1 LALGITENNMADIGT
16 LTGDQYNQQQQVL
29 RQQKMAEMLLQ
40 SGMQQPQG
48 QMISGRYVA
57 PSLTQNLAGLANIY
71 MGQKGLEKADKAQI
85 DLANKLR
92 ANETSA
98 MTDFMRL
105 KQGTQGVQ
113 GGIYGPD
120 NKLTT
125 QTTADMYGANMEL
138 NPQYKEVAPVAP
150 VAPNIQAAY
159 ANLYADPRASSAQR
173 NLAFTK
179 MNEGPMKV
187 GVEDVLLD
195 PNTLQPLYKG
205 AGKNPEKIQTA
216 AIVLGLDSKPRDTW
230 TAQDRAR
237 IDEQIQKTQ
246 QSGAM
251 NLGQK
256 GLDNTLKLRGDFRSE
271 PVYKDFQAIDGAYRQ
286 INKSLDA
293 GTAAG
298 DLAASTKL
306 MKLLDPTSVV
316 RESELAMAMQA
327 TGKLDQIYNYAN
339 KIATG
344 QFLSPQQKDEFRSL
358 AKEFYNSA
366 GEQYNMKRGEYV
378 DIAKRNELNEA
389 DVVGKAVNLVP
400 IKPKPVAPPKI
411 NDVQD
416 GYRFKGGD
424 PANPKSWTKVGG

>member
-1 LALGITENNMADIGT
+1 MADIGT

>member
-1 LALGITENNMADIGT
+1 MGT
-16 LTGDQYNQQQQVL
+16 LTGEELAQQQQIS

-40 SGMQQPQG
+40 QGMQQPQG
-48 QMISGRYVA
+48 QMVSGHYVK
-57 PSLTQNLAGLANIY
+57 PSIFQNIAGLANVY
-71 MGQKGLEKADKAQI
+71 AGTKGLEKAEQAQI

-92 ANETSA
+92 ANETLA
-98 MTDFMRL
+98 QADFMRT

-138 NPQYKEVAPVAP
+138 NPQYKEVAPVEA
-150 VAPNIQAAY
+150 VAPNLQAAY
-159 ANLYADPRASSAQR
+159 QKLYSDPRASTAQR
-173 NLAFTK
+173 QFAFNK

-216 AIVLGLDSKPRDTW
+216 AIVLGLDSKPRNEW
-230 TAQDRAR
+230 TAQDRKL
-237 IDEQIQKTQ
+237 IDDQIQKTQ
-246 QSGAM
+246 QSGAF
-251 NLGQK
+251 NTGQK
-256 GLDNTLKLRGDFRSE
+256 GLDNVLKLRGDFRSE
-271 PVYKDFQAIDGAYRQ
+271 PVYKDFQAIDSAYRQ

-306 MKLLDPTSVV
+306 MKLLDPSSVV
-316 RESELAMAMQA
+316 RESELALAMQA
-327 TGKLDQIYNYAN
+327 TGKLDQLYNYAN
-339 KIATG
+339 KISTG
-344 QFLSPQQKDEFRSL
+344 QSLGPKQKEEFRSL

-366 GEQYNMKRGEYV
+366 GDQYNIKRGEYV

-389 DVVGKAVNLVP
+389 DVAGKPVNLVP

-411 NDVQD
+411 NSIED
-416 GYRFKGGD
+416 GLRFKGGNPAD
-424 PANPKSWTKVGG
+424 PKNWEKVNK